1 MLQQG
6 SLFDN
11 RYVLTRFIG
20 RGGFAEVWL
29 VEDKLT
35 GLEEALKIYAPGS
48 GMDEDGLKLFVKEVS
63 VVHDLRHSSLL
74 TPKILGQCENQPYL
88 VLPFCPNGSL
98 NKKVG
103 ECTEE
108 EAWKIMEQVASGLA
122 YLHKRNIVHQD
133 IKPDNILLDA
143 NNDCVITDFGI
154 SLKAQSSLRK
164 SMRVQANSGTM
175 AYMAPERFSAE
186 PHPIPANDVWSLGAM
201 MFELLEG
208 NVPFI
213 AQMGGLAQMN
223 GAQIPTMH
231 GDAGAELKQAI
242 LSMLNKD
249 AAERPTA
256 EQIVEI
262 AKSKG
267 AQAPKA
273 AAKPKK
279 TVKKEVSDDDAK
291 KTQIIGN
298 LNQSA
303 AEEKPAAAPKPAL
316 EEKKTQIIN
325 TNPAP
330 DTYHRPNRFEQPSN
344 TPATASTQANKKEE
358 QPKQKQ
364 YSNKWI
370 WWLVIGIV
378 SFIIGFIVVYVVLD
392 NSNKESYYYDYYE
405 PSYYDGSTSA
415 SQLEEAA
422 AEEEEANYIYTEDN
436 NFEFGYEGGEENG
449 KWIYVYSNCGWY
461 ISIQT
466 ESWSHAERSGDYI
479 KVWCDPNWGT
489 SRSDWFTISSND
501 GSVTYTIHFTQH

>member
-20 RGGFAEVWL
+20 RGGFADVWL
-29 VEDKLT
+29 VQDKLT
-35 GLEEALKIYAPGS
+35 DLEEALKIYAPGG
-48 GMDEDGLKLFVKEVS
+48 GMDDDGLKLFAKELS

-74 TPKILGQCENQPYL
+74 TPKMLGQFENQPYL
-88 VLPFCPNGSL
+88 ILPFCPNGSL

-133 IKPDNILLDA
+133 IKPDNILLDS

-154 SLKAQSSLRK
+154 SLKAQSTLRK

-201 MFELLEG
+201 MFELIEG

-231 GDAGAELKQAI
+231 GNAGAELKQVI

-249 AAERPTA
+249 IDERPTA

-262 AKSKG
+262 AKSTG
-267 AQAPKA
+267 AQASKA

-279 TVKKEVSDDDAK
+279 TVKKEVSDDDEK

-298 LNQSA
+298 LNQ
-303 AEEKPAAAPKPAL
+303 PAA

-325 TNPAP
+325 ANSV
-330 DTYHRPNRFEQPSN
+330 DNTYHRPNRFEQPSN
-344 TPATASTQANKKEE
+344 KATTSSSQASASSVSPSRNGFVTF
-358 QPKQKQ
+358 
-364 YSNKWI
+364 
-370 WWLVIGIV
+370 WLW
-378 SFIIGFIVVYVVLD
+378 FIIVVNAIVTIYNIYQVSQFYYWYYGMFTLLMILSIIFNLANIGGAWALLKWKKFGFWIILAVALINLILTLSFSGGFISIITIFGSILGPFILILVLQI
-392 NSNKESYYYDYYE
+392 SK
-405 PSYYDGSTSA
+405 DGRS
-415 SQLEEAA
+415 
-422 AEEEEANYIYTEDN
+422 
-436 NFEFGYEGGEENG
+436 
-449 KWIYVYSNCGWY
+449 C
-461 ISIQT
+461 
-466 ESWSHAERSGDYI
+466 WSLL
-479 KVWCDPNWGT
+479 K
-489 SRSDWFTISSND
+489 
-501 GSVTYTIHFTQH
+501 

>member
-103 ECTEE
+103 ECTEK

-291 KTQIIGN
+291 KT
-298 LNQSA
+298 
-303 AEEKPAAAPKPAL
+303 
-316 EEKKTQIIN
+316 
-325 TNPAP
+325 
-330 DTYHRPNRFEQPSN
+330 
-344 TPATASTQANKKEE
+344 
-358 QPKQKQ
+358 
-364 YSNKWI
+364 
-370 WWLVIGIV
+370 
-378 SFIIGFIVVYVVLD
+378 
-392 NSNKESYYYDYYE
+392 
-405 PSYYDGSTSA
+405 
-415 SQLEEAA
+415 
-422 AEEEEANYIYTEDN
+422 
-436 NFEFGYEGGEENG
+436 
-449 KWIYVYSNCGWY
+449 
-461 ISIQT
+461 
-466 ESWSHAERSGDYI
+466 
-479 KVWCDPNWGT
+479 
-489 SRSDWFTISSND
+489 
-501 GSVTYTIHFTQH
+501 